1 MGLLDLVE
9 QDHGVGPTPHGL
21 GELAALLVADV
32 PGRGTHEA
40 RHGVLL
46 GVLGHVDAHDG
57 ALVVEEELGQGL
69 GQLGLAHA
77 RGAQEEEG
85 AGGAVGVGDA
95 GPRAAHRVGH
105 GGHGGLLPDE
115 ALTDDVLHG
124 QELLGLSLEELA
136 HGDAGPG
143 AHDLGDLG
151 GADLLG
157 DHGLAGGLLGGV
169 VGGLGLADL
178 ALQGGHVAVAQ
189 AAGLLEVALALGQV
203 GAGAHL
209 VQGGAQLTDL
219 VVAGLLGLPAGVER
233 GQLLGGVGQLG
244 AQALEALDVSR
255 VGLGDVLDGL
265 IQVGLLHAHAVH
277 ATAQLVDLDGAGVEL
292 HAQPGG
298 GLIDQVDG
306 LIRQLATGDV
316 AVGEGRGRHEGSV
329 GDGHLV
335 VGLVLGGDPAQDGHG
350 VLDTGLTDEDLL
362 EAALQGGVLLDVLA
376 VLVQGGGT
384 HHAQLTAGQHGLE
397 HVAGVHGALGAAA
410 GADDGVQLVD
420 EGDDLAVGVLDLLE
434 DGLEALLELTAVLGA
449 GHHPGQVQ
457 GDEALAAQGLGDVA
471 GDDALGQAL
480 DDGGLAHAG
489 LTDEDGVVLGAPGQD
504 LHDAADLGVAA
515 DDRVEAALAGGL
527 SEVGAVLLEGL
538 VGALGVGGGDAGGA
552 ADLGQGLDEGL
563 RGGAGV
569 GQDAGHGG
577 GGAGGVALGQ
587 ADEQVLGGD
596 VLVRQ
601 LLGDRRGGLQG
612 GQQGARGLRLGHG
625 GARGGGQLGEDAARG
640 GADGLAGRRVGADRG
655 QESGGD
661 AVGLGEELNEQVR
674 GLDLGVAGRGGGL
687 HRPGDRL
694 LRLGGVV
701 GVHADLL
708 QEVVTCCVFWSP
720 QPSQS

>member
-9 QDHGVGPTPHGL
+9 QDDGVGPTPYGL

-69 GQLGLAHA
+69 GQLGLAHT

-85 AGGAVGVGDA
+85 AGGAVGVGDP
-95 GPRAAHRVGH
+95 GPRATHRVGH

-115 ALTDDVLHG
+115 TLADDLLHG
-124 QELLGLSLEELA
+124 QELLGLALKELA
-136 HGDAGPG
+136 HGDPGPG

-151 GADLLG
+151 GADLLS
-157 DHGLAGGLLGGV
+157 DHRLAGGLLGGI
-169 VGGLGLADL
+169 GGLGLADL
-178 ALQGGHVAVAQ
+178 ALQGRHVAVAQ
-189 AAGLLEVALALGQV
+189 ATGLLEVALALGQV

-209 VQGGAQLTDL
+209 VQGGAQLADL
-219 VVAGLLGLPAGVER
+219 VVAGLLSLPAGVER

-244 AQALEALDVSR
+244 AQALQAVDVGR
-255 VGLGDVLDGL
+255 VGLGHVLDGL
-265 IQVGLLHAHAVH
+265 VQVGLLHAHAVH
-277 ATAQLVDLDGAGVEL
+277 AAAQLVDLDGAGVEL

-298 GLIDQVDG
+298 GLVDQVDG
-306 LIRQLATGDV
+306 LVGQLATGDV
-316 AVGEGRGRHEGSV
+316 AVGEGRSGHEGAV

-335 VGLVLGGDPAQDGHG
+335 VGLVLGGDAAQDGHG
-350 VLDTGLTDEDLL
+350 VLDAGLTDEDLL

-376 VLVQGGGT
+376 VLVQGGGA
-384 HHAQLTAGQHGLE
+384 HHAQLASGQHGLE
-397 HVAGVHGALGAAA
+397 HVAGVHGALGAATRT
-410 GADDGVQLVD
+410 DDGVQLVD

-434 DGLEALLELTAVLGA
+434 DGLEALLELAAVLGA

-471 GDDALGQAL
+471 GHDALGQAL
-480 DDGGLAHAG
+480 DDGGLTDAG
-489 LTDEDGVVLGAPGQD
+489 LTDENRVVLGASGQD

-515 DDRVEAALAGGL
+515 DDRVEAPLAGGL
-527 SEVGAVLLEGL
+527 GEVGAVLLEGL
-538 VGALGVGGGDAGGA
+538 VGALGVGGGDPRGT

-563 RGGAGV
+563 RGGAGI

-577 GGAGGVALGQ
+577 GRAGGVALGQ

-596 VLVRQ
+596 VLVGQ

-612 GQQGARGLRLGHG
+612 SQQGARGLGLGHG

-661 AVGLGEELNEQVR
+661 AVGLGEELDE
-674 GLDLGVAGRGGGL
+674 
-687 HRPGDRL
+687 
-694 LRLGGVV
+694 
-701 GVHADLL
+701 
-708 QEVVTCCVFWSP
+708 
-720 QPSQS
+720 